1 MEIVCLIYLTVEKLF
16 IKVEGELIVKNL
28 ILMLKMKSICILQP
42 SSGKLN
48 NILQRNAKLAKVW
61 YLQPCARI

>member
-16 IKVEGELIVKNL
+16 IKVEGKLIVENL

-48 NILQRNAKLAKVW
+48 NILQRNAKLAKVC